1 MPDST
6 SSPDFIPTARTR
18 VRRLHERG
26 RYDRETIY
34 AILDA
39 ALMCHVGYVIDGLPY
54 VTPTLFWR
62 ECEQLYWHGSSAS
75 RMLRRQAEGI
85 PVCVTVSHV
94 DGLVVARSGFHHSLN
109 YRAVMAFGTAAIV
122 ADAVRDRRSA
132 VRRSARDAPLR
143 RSLKGFRGVGHLLRA
158 AEIMPPRQTAGAV
171 RLVHSSDIHVDEGR
185 IAAAYEGDGTAGLA
199 AVLATARALRADVVL
214 LAGDT
219 FETNQLSGP
228 VIDRAGGL
236 LADAGMPVVILPG
249 NHDPALPDSIYVKG
263 GYAQI
268 ADLSILGVTH
278 DEAAVFAEFDLEI
291 WGRAHRDYFDMPPLR
306 GSRPRSTR
314 WQVAIGHGHYEP
326 PETRANPLRP
336 SWVFGDEEIA
346 ATAADYLALGHWDRP
361 MRVGDGAVP
370 AYYSGSPELAGTVN
384 LVRLTAAGE
393 VVVTREAL
401 GSPCPA

>member
-1 MPDST
+1 
-6 SSPDFIPTARTR
+6 
-18 VRRLHERG
+18 
-26 RYDRETIY
+26 
-34 AILDA
+34 
-39 ALMCHVGYVIDGLPY
+39 
-54 VTPTLFWR
+54 
-62 ECEQLYWHGSSAS
+62 
-75 RMLRRQAEGI
+75 
-85 PVCVTVSHV
+85 
-94 DGLVVARSGFHHSLN
+94 
-109 YRAVMAFGTAAIV
+109 
-122 ADAVRDRRSA
+122 
-132 VRRSARDAPLR
+132 
-143 RSLKGFRGVGHLLRA
+143 
-158 AEIMPPRQTAGAV
+158 MPPRQTAGAV

-361 MRVGDGAVP
+361 VRVGDGAVP
-370 AYYSGSPELAGTVN
+370 AFYSGSPELAGTVN